1 MIKEKVKK
9 YIEEERMADGSEHI
23 LAAVSGGP
31 DSVCMLMILKE
42 LGYETEVLHVHHG
55 LREAADEDE
64 EFVRAL
70 GEKLDVPF
78 LCRRVDV
85 KSYAEKEHLSTEE
98 AGRRLRYAFFEERA
112 EELEKTGKKVLIAV
126 AHNMDDNAETVL
138 FQLFRGSGPKGLC
151 GIPPLRD
158 RVIRPML
165 CCRRSEIEEY
175 LASRDQGYRIDES
188 NETNDYTRNR
198 IRHIILPAAN
208 EQINARSTEHVA
220 GSAAMLREAEDFIED
235 ALGEAYVENVR
246 FEDGIA
252 HIGREGFKKLHPY
265 IRKRLLL
272 AVMKEVCGS
281 ARDITAVHLRLF
293 DELFSMETGKVL
305 DMPHRMLARCERIE
319 ILLLNK

>member
-1 MIKEKVKK
+1 MIKERVKK

-42 LGYETEVLHVHHG
+42 LGFETEVLHVHHG
-55 LREAADEDE
+55 LREAAGEDE
-64 EFVRAL
+64 RFVRAL
-70 GEKLDVPF
+70 SEKLNVPF

-85 KSYAEKEHLSTEE
+85 KSYAESEHLSTEE

-112 EELEKTGKKVLIAV
+112 EELEGCGRKVKIAV

-138 FQLFRGSGPKGLC
+138 FQMFRGSGPRGLC
-151 GIPPLRD
+151 GIPPVRD
-158 RVIRPML
+158 RVIRPLL
-165 CCRRSEIEEY
+165 CVKRSEVEEY
-175 LASRDQGYRIDES
+175 LLAHAQDYRTDES

-220 GSAAMLREAEDFIED
+220 LSAGMLREAEDYIED
-235 ALGEAYVENVR
+235 AIKEAYDVNVR
-246 FEDGIA
+246 MEDGIA
-252 HIGREGFKKLHPY
+252 HIDKKGFTALHPY

-272 AVMKEVCGS
+272 NVMSMVCGS
-281 ARDITAVHLRLF
+281 ARDITAVHIRLL
-293 DELFSMETGKVL
+293 DELFEMETGKVL
-305 DMPHRMLARCERIE
+305 DMPHRMLARCERSE
-319 ILLLNK
+319 ILLMNK